1 MSAFAHHTPRQIR
14 RRAVCLLIEEVA
26 PSAYALSDK
35 KTNHRY
41 IKYRHNLH
49 FLQLCN
55 CKTANQCSDYAAV
68 DCKSSVVDVENFNG
82 IFAVIIP
89 LKEAKVKSCADNTR
103 YYADKDTIYKLSG
116 IYIVTR

>member
-1 MSAFAHHTPRQIR
+1 MSTLAHHTPRQIR
-14 RRAVCLLIEEVA
+14 RCAVCLLIEKVA
-26 PSAYALSDK
+26 PSAYALPYK

-55 CKTANQCSDYAAV
+55 CKTANQCSYYAAV
-68 DCKSSVVDVENFNG
+68 DCKSSVIDVENFNG

-103 YYADKDTIYKLSG
+103 NYADEDTIYKLACVN
-116 IYIVTR
+116 IVTR